1 MLTAIARSMRLKL
14 ILSTLISGSLLVVV
28 LLLALWHLD
37 RSEARFLGYIDRDAR
52 AMTLLQGALA
62 DGLLAGIAV
71 RNKIFNPDLPQS
83 RTVTEAAIGRVDK
96 ALAELKPLY
105 ADQPA
110 LATEL
115 SGLAGAW
122 QQNRQEKLQVLTLAE
137 QGRLDQ
143 AQLHLTTVEHKGW
156 FAIRN
161 GLQAL
166 MEKQDEITLSTR
178 AAVLEE
184 GRQALW
190 QTLGLT
196 LVALLTSLVL
206 AWWLSGKLARG
217 ISRALEAMNQIAG
230 ADADLSHRLQVESQD
245 EVGRFAASF
254 NTFMD
259 QLQQLVKEVRTT
271 TTELTQGVDQLSRAS
286 ESSTQS
292 IHEQREKT
300 ELAATAMNEMTSSV
314 QEVARHAGATAEAGR
329 EAGKASEKGQDEVR
343 HTLDG
348 IERLATG
355 VDDSAE
361 GIRQLVSDSERV
373 GQVLNVIIEIA
384 EQTNL
389 LALNAAIE
397 AARAGD
403 QGRGFA
409 VVADEVRALAAR
421 THSSTT
427 EIRDILDHWRASIQT
442 ASGQMDTV
450 SERSGKTRSQAAL
463 AGEALQMIQG
473 AVDHIESMT
482 VQIASAA
489 EEQSLV
495 AEDINQQL
503 AAIDQLAEQS
513 DHAARDT
520 SHIGEQLKQRAQ
532 RLQQLIGRF
541 RV

>member
-190 QTLGLT
+190 QTLVLT
-196 LVALLTSLVL
+196 LAALLTSLVL

>member
-1 MLTAIARSMRLKL
+1 MLTAVACSMRLKL
-14 ILSTLISGSLLVVV
+14 ILSTLISGSLLVAL

-37 RSEARFLGYIDRDAR
+37 RSEARFLSYIDRDAK

-83 RTVTEAAIGRVDK
+83 RKVTEAAIDRVDA
-96 ALAELKPLY
+96 ALADLKPLY
-105 ADQPA
+105 TGQ
-110 LATEL
+110 TEL
-115 SGLAGAW
+115 AAELNTLAVAW
-122 QQNRQEKLQVLTLAE
+122 QQNRDEKLQVLTLAE
-137 QGRLDQ
+137 QGQLEQ
-143 AQLHLTTVEHKGW
+143 AQQHLTTVEHKGW

-166 MEKQDEITLSTR
+166 MAKQDEITAATR
-178 AAVLEE
+178 EAVLSE
-184 GRQALW
+184 GRKALW
-190 QTLGLT
+190 QTLILT
-196 LVALLTSLVL
+196 PLALLFSLLL
-206 AWWLSGKLARG
+206 AWWLSGKSSRG
-217 ISRALEAMNQIAG
+217 IRHALTAMNQIAG
-230 ADADLSHRLQVESQD
+230 ADADLSHRLKVESSD
-245 EVGRFAASF
+245 EVGQFAASF
-254 NTFMD
+254 NGFMD
-259 QLQQLVKEVRTT
+259 QLQQLVKEIRTNT
-271 TTELTQGVDQLSRAS
+271 GELSQGVEQLSRAS

-300 ELAATAMNEMTSSV
+300 ELAATAMNEMSSSV
-314 QEVARHAGATAEAGR
+314 QEVARHAGATADAGR
-329 EAGKASEKGQDEVR
+329 EAGKASDKGQLEVR

-348 IERLATG
+348 IEQLAGG
-355 VDDSAE
+355 VDESAA

-373 GQVLNVIIEIA
+373 GQVLDVIIAIA

-397 AARAGD
+397 AARAGE

-421 THSSTT
+421 THSSTA
-427 EIRDILDHWRASIQT
+427 EIRDILDHWRSSIQA
-442 ASGQMDTV
+442 ASEQMDAV

-463 AGEALQMIQG
+463 AGEALEMIQD

-495 AEDINQQL
+495 AEDINRQL

-513 DHAARDT
+513 DRAARDT
-520 SHIGEQLKQRAQ
+520 SQIGRQLQERAQ

>member
-190 QTLGLT
+190 QTLVLT

-271 TTELTQGVDQLSRAS
+271 TTELSQGVDQLSRAS

>member
-105 ADQPA
+105 AGQ
-110 LATEL
+110 TEL
-115 SGLAGAW
+115 AAELNTLAVAW
-122 QQNRQEKLQVLTLAE
+122 QQNRDEKLQVLTLAE

-190 QTLGLT
+190 QTLVLT

>member
-190 QTLGLT
+190 QTLVLT

-442 ASGQMDTV
+442 ASGQMNTV

>member
-1 MLTAIARSMRLKL
+1 MLTAVARSMRLKL
-14 ILSTLISGSLLVVV
+14 ILSTLISGSLLVAV

-37 RSEARFLGYIDRDAR
+37 RSEARFLSYIDRDAK

-83 RTVTEAAIGRVDK
+83 RKVTEAAIGRVDA
-96 ALAELKPLY
+96 ALADLKPLY
-105 ADQPA
+105 TGQ
-110 LATEL
+110 TEL
-115 SGLAGAW
+115 AAELNTLAVAW
-122 QQNRQEKLQVLTLAE
+122 QQNRDEKLQVLTLAE
-137 QGRLDQ
+137 QGQLEQ
-143 AQLHLTTVEHKGW
+143 AQQHLTTVEHKGW

-166 MEKQDEITLSTR
+166 MAKQDEITAATR
-178 AAVLEE
+178 EAVLSE
-184 GRQALW
+184 GRKALW
-190 QTLGLT
+190 QTLILT
-196 LVALLTSLVL
+196 PLALLLSLLL
-206 AWWLSGKLARG
+206 AWWLSGKISRG
-217 ISRALEAMNQIAG
+217 IRHALTAMNQIAG
-230 ADADLSHRLQVESQD
+230 ADADLSHRLQIDSSD
-245 EVGRFAASF
+245 EVGQFAASF
-254 NTFMD
+254 NGFMD
-259 QLQQLVKEVRTT
+259 QLQQLVKEIRINTG
-271 TTELTQGVDQLSRAS
+271 ELSQGVEQLSRAS

-300 ELAATAMNEMTSSV
+300 ELAATAMNEMSSSV
-314 QEVARHAGATAEAGR
+314 QEVARHAGATADAGR
-329 EAGKASEKGQDEVR
+329 EAGKASDKGQLEVR
-343 HTLDG
+343 HTLGG
-348 IERLATG
+348 IEQLAGG
-355 VDDSAE
+355 VDESAA

-373 GQVLNVIIEIA
+373 GQVLDVIIAIA

-397 AARAGD
+397 AARAGE

-421 THSSTT
+421 THSSTA
-427 EIRDILDHWRASIQT
+427 EIRDILDHWRSSIQA
-442 ASGQMDTV
+442 ASEQMDTV

-463 AGEALQMIQG
+463 AGEALEMIQG

-513 DHAARDT
+513 DRAAKDT
-520 SHIGEQLKQRAQ
+520 SHIGRQLQERAQ

>member
-190 QTLGLT
+190 QTLVLT

-286 ESSTQS
+286 DG
-292 IHEQREKT
+292 HERDDQ
-300 ELAATAMNEMTSSV
+300 
-314 QEVARHAGATAEAGR
+314 QCAGSGTPRGGNGR
-329 EAGKASEKGQDEVR
+329 S
-343 HTLDG
+343 
-348 IERLATG
+348 
-355 VDDSAE
+355 
-361 GIRQLVSDSERV
+361 
-373 GQVLNVIIEIA
+373 
-384 EQTNL
+384 
-389 LALNAAIE
+389 
-397 AARAGD
+397 
-403 QGRGFA
+403 
-409 VVADEVRALAAR
+409 R
-421 THSSTT
+421 T
-427 EIRDILDHWRASIQT
+427 R
-442 ASGQMDTV
+442 SGQGV
-450 SERSGKTRSQAAL
+450 RKGSG
-463 AGEALQMIQG
+463 
-473 AVDHIESMT
+473 
-482 VQIASAA
+482 
-489 EEQSLV
+489 
-495 AEDINQQL
+495 
-503 AAIDQLAEQS
+503 
-513 DHAARDT
+513 
-520 SHIGEQLKQRAQ
+520 
-532 RLQQLIGRF
+532 
-541 RV
+541 

>member
-190 QTLGLT
+190 QTLVLT

>member
-190 QTLGLT
+190 QTLVLT

-348 IERLATG
+348 IERLAKG

>member
-1 MLTAIARSMRLKL
+1 MLTAVARSMRLKL
-14 ILSTLISGSLLVVV
+14 ILSTLISGSLLVAL

-37 RSEARFLGYIDRDAR
+37 RSEARFLSYIDRDAK

-83 RTVTEAAIGRVDK
+83 RKVTEAAIDRVDA
-96 ALAELKPLY
+96 ALADLKPLY
-105 ADQPA
+105 TGQ
-110 LATEL
+110 TEL
-115 SGLAGAW
+115 AAELNTLAVAW
-122 QQNRQEKLQVLTLAE
+122 QQNRDEKLQVLTLAE
-137 QGRLDQ
+137 QGQLEQ
-143 AQLHLTTVEHKGW
+143 AQQHLTTVEHKGW

-166 MEKQDEITLSTR
+166 MAKQDEITAATR
-178 AAVLEE
+178 EAVLSE
-184 GRQALW
+184 GRKALW
-190 QTLGLT
+190 QTLILT
-196 LVALLTSLVL
+196 PLALLFSLLL
-206 AWWLSGKLARG
+206 AWWLSGKSSRG
-217 ISRALEAMNQIAG
+217 IRHALTAMNQIAG
-230 ADADLSHRLQVESQD
+230 ADADLSHRLKVESSD
-245 EVGRFAASF
+245 EVGQFAASF
-254 NTFMD
+254 NGFMD
-259 QLQQLVKEVRTT
+259 QLQQLVKEIRTNT
-271 TTELTQGVDQLSRAS
+271 GELSQGVEQLSRAS

-300 ELAATAMNEMTSSV
+300 ELAATAMNEMSSSV
-314 QEVARHAGATAEAGR
+314 QEVARHAGATADAGR
-329 EAGKASEKGQDEVR
+329 EAGKASDKGQLEVR

-348 IERLATG
+348 IEQLAGG
-355 VDDSAE
+355 VDESAA

-373 GQVLNVIIEIA
+373 GQVLDVIIAIA

-397 AARAGD
+397 AARAGE

-421 THSSTT
+421 THSSTA
-427 EIRDILDHWRASIQT
+427 EIRDILDHWRSSIQA
-442 ASGQMDTV
+442 ASEQMDAV

-463 AGEALQMIQG
+463 AGEALEMIQG

-495 AEDINQQL
+495 AEDINRQL

-513 DHAARDT
+513 DRAARDT
-520 SHIGEQLKQRAQ
+520 SQIGRQLQERAQ

>member
-190 QTLGLT
+190 QTLVLT

-292 IHEQREKT
+292 THEQREKT